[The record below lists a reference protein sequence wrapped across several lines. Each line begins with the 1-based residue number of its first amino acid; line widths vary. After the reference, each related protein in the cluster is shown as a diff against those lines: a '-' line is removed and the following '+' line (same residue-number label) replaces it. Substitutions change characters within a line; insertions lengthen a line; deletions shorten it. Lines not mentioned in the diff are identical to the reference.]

1 MRVRKLG
8 TLMLVLAV
16 WTGCRDSTGPPPERE
31 EKGPDE
37 PRKAVVIDTTATPP
51 AGIPGSGS

>member
-1 MRVRKLG
+1 MRRKKLG
-8 TLMLVLAV
+8 LLVLMVAL

-37 PRKAVVIDTTATPP
+37 PRRAFVIDTTSVATPSLP
-51 AGIPGSGS
+51 D